1 MATAGAEGA
10 AVAALLLTG
19 GASRRMGRDKA
30 TLVFD
35 GEPLARR
42 TAALL
47 RRRADPVLEVG
58 PGFTDL
64 PHVLEEPPGSGPL
77 AAMAAGGAALGARH
91 HQGPVLVVG
100 TDLPR
105 LGDAFLRTLAE
116 YPAPAAEYSVVP
128 RDAAGRPQPVCARY
142 SPDALLR
149 AQELV
154 AGGHRSV
161 MALLERVPVTWLDTA
176 EGEAALFDVDT
187 PEDLEIATRARIPAV
202 TRHPATPVRV
212 VAVRPDHHLEIP
224 DQVVTE
230 EPMEIRVAAP
240 GCKPRPVAV
249 TMRTPGHDFELA
261 VGFLFTEGLICGR
274 GDVAAVRYCDL
285 PDGGEQRFNIVTVD
299 MTRPPPEQAWA
310 RNFTMTA
317 SCGIC
322 GKSSIDQV
330 SVACPVVSAFPPL
343 SPLPRAWIVALPER
357 LRGQQRLFERTGGL
371 HGAAIADPRETV
383 PLTVRED
390 VGRHNAV
397 DKLVGQAVLAGEVP
411 LAGRVLVV
419 SGRVSFEIVQKA
431 AMAGVA
437 AIVAV
442 SAPSSLAVDAADR
455 LGLTLVGFVR
465 GEKFNTYSHPERIEL

>member
-1 MATAGAEGA
+1 MAKTGTEGA
-10 AVAALLLTG
+10 PVAALLLTG

-30 TLVFD
+30 TIVFD

-47 RRRADPVLEVG
+47 ARRADPVLEVG
-58 PGFTDL
+58 PGFTNL
-64 PHVLEEPPGSGPL
+64 PHLLEDPPGSGPL
-77 AAMAAGGAALGARH
+77 AAMAAGGAALWARH
-91 HQGPVLVVG
+91 HQGPVLVIG
-100 TDLPR
+100 TDLPH
-105 LGDAFLRTLAE
+105 LSDAFLRTLAE
-116 YPAPAAEYSVVP
+116 YPVPGADYSVVP
-128 RDAAGRPQPVCARY
+128 RDATGRPQPVCARY
-142 SPDALLR
+142 SPEALVR

-154 AGGHRSV
+154 AAGHRSV
-161 MALLERVPVTWLDTA
+161 MALLERVPVSWLDTA
-176 EGEAALFDVDT
+176 EGEPALFDVDT
-187 PEDLEIATRARIPAV
+187 PKDLESATRARIPAV

-212 VAVRPDHHLEIP
+212 VAVRPDHHLEMP
-224 DQVVTE
+224 DQVATE
-230 EPMEIRVAAP
+230 EPMEIRVAGP
-240 GCKPRPVAV
+240 GCEPRAVAV
-249 TMRTPGHDFELA
+249 TMRTPGHDFDLA
-261 VGFLFTEGLICGR
+261 VGFLFTEGLIRGG

-285 PDGGEQRFNIVTVD
+285 PEGAEQRFNVVTVD
-299 MTRPPPEQAWA
+299 LTTTPPEQAWG

-330 SVACPVVSAFPPL
+330 SVACPVVAASPPL
-343 SPLPRAWIVALPER
+343 SPLPRSWIVSLPDQ
-357 LRGQQRLFERTGGL
+357 LRRQQRLFDRTGGL
-371 HGAAIADPRETV
+371 HGAAIADPGDTA

-397 DKLVGQAVLAGEVP
+397 DKLVGQAVLAGDVP

-465 GEKFNTYSHPERIEL
+465 GEKFNIYTHPERIDL